1 MFHGFNFQCDGYF
14 RCGRGYPPIWRSI
27 DFFLEI
33 KILHGDILVPVY
45 HVQIQKICTRG
56 YKGYLG
62 LPGGVG
68 VPRHIWF
75 LFTM

>member
-1 MFHGFNFQCDGYF
+1 MAILDVGGDIHPF
-14 RCGRGYPPIWRSI
+14 RDLVIS
-27 DFFLEI
+27 FLEI
-33 KILHGDILVPVY
+33 KIVHGDILVPVY

>member
-1 MFHGFNFQCDGYF
+1 MGSIFSVIAILDVGGDIHPF
-14 RCGRGYPPIWRSI
+14 RSRSG

-56 YKGYLG
+56 YKGYG
-62 LPGGVG
+62 N
-68 VPRHIWF
+68 
-75 LFTM
+75 